1 MGQISIVGAARP
13 APLRAGMSLS
23 FRYRE
28 VTGFGA
34 SPAAPM
40 LAATASAAMKAAQA
54 GLAFGPS
61 RALLSQ
67 LLPAP
72 GQGPGDKTRRTGFFR
87 IQIHTRTPA
96 GARYLGTI
104 AARGDP
110 GYAATS
116 VMLGETALRLA
127 LDRDHLPDRA
137 GVLTPATAMGAA
149 LTTARLRSAGH
160 TLATRQITQL
170 SPQAPTS
177 RLPSLHPRTARS
189 PRPLECTQESAR
201 PDKSRGPGFPPERPP
216 RPVGG
221 S

>member
-23 FRYRE
+23 FRYE

-40 LAATASAAMKAAQA
+40 LAATASAAMKAAHA

-72 GQGPGDKTRRTGFFR
+72 GQGPGDKTRSTGFFR

-104 AARGDP
+104 AARADP

-116 VMLGETALRLA
+116 VIFFGQDVGRCRLLLLLGYAGA
-127 LDRDHLPDRA
+127 RA
-137 GVLTPATAMGAA
+137 FV
-149 LTTARLRSAGH
+149 AGRG
-160 TLATRQITQL
+160 TD
-170 SPQAPTS
+170 PP
-177 RLPSLHPRTARS
+177 
-189 PRPLECTQESAR
+189 
-201 PDKSRGPGFPPERPP
+201 GPGRDVRDADP
-216 RPVGG
+216 RGAGIRARMPAR
-221 S
+221 